1 MAGEL
6 LPDELFEVLAV
17 MGQSATAL
25 LRVLLSME
33 TAMETEL
40 ETDTAMEFDPQLAE
54 GSQYVAVAAV
64 VAVAVAV
71 GVVLAEPTA
80 TLTALLLESLDIGV
94 WPLASLLLWRCI

>member
-1 MAGEL
+1 
-6 LPDELFEVLAV
+6 
-17 MGQSATAL
+17 MGHSATAL

-80 TLTALLLESLDIGV
+80 TLTALLLDSLDIGV